1 MNKDEYYPL
10 LLFCFSFPSA
20 LADNDVSNRLQAPST
35 HFAIQVICCFS
46 RPSVLCLF
54 RSLTLSVHLFLLSFD
69 TSCSFDVTVHDSVLH
84 TADSLYFFQ
93 NGLRLCALKLTLFNS
108 PSSCIYHLLLPLR
121 NTSVIPR
128 PRSTSSYP
136 CPTSRTNKYQ
146 SFITYALHKY
156 QPPLY

>member
-35 HFAIQVICCFS
+35 PFASHLICCFS
-46 RPSVLCLF
+46 RLSVLCLF
-54 RSLTLSVHLFLLSFD
+54 RSLTLSIHLFLLSFD
-69 TSCSFDVTVHDSVLH
+69 TSFSFDVTVQDSVLH
-84 TADSLYFFQ
+84 TGDSLYLFQ
-93 NGLRLCALKLTLFNS
+93 NGLRHCALKLTVFNS
-108 PSSCIYHLLLPLR
+108 PSSCIYHLLLPLH

-136 CPTSRTNKYQ
+136 CPTSRTKSTNLL
-146 SFITYALHKY
+146 FTYASISINHLV
-156 QPPLY
+156 